1 MDKKPDKKKRGSK
14 PKSKI
19 VINGNPIFSKNEKL
33 DNLIVCIK
41 EKNETYI
48 NDSSVDNLTDN
59 IEINNLNNLNIEDT
73 NNYE

>member
-1 MDKKPDKKKRGSK
+1 MDKKPDKKKRGRK

-19 VINGNPIFSKNEKL
+19 VINENPVFSKNEKL

-48 NDSSVDNLTDN
+48 NNSSIDNLTDN
-59 IEINNLNNLNIEDT
+59 IEINNLNDLKDS
-73 NNYE
+73 